1 MNTDIYYRSILSTKY
16 ISRKTNNSIQQKK
29 ESQRNNRKQ
38 KDFKQKIESRKEKER
53 RKEVPFR

>member
-53 RKEVPFR
+53 RKEAPFR

>member
-16 ISRKTNNSIQQKK
+16 ISRKTNNSIQQKT

-53 RKEVPFR
+53 RKEAPFR

>member
-1 MNTDIYYRSILSTKY
+1 MNTDIYYRSILSSKY
-16 ISRKTNNSIQQKK
+16 ISRKTNNSIQEKK

-53 RKEVPFR
+53 RKEAPFR

>member
-38 KDFKQKIESRKEKER
+38 KDLNKK
-53 RKEVPFR
+53 